1 MEHPFP
7 PRPVEIDMNSS
18 RTLPSPSAS
27 ATAGWDSNYPSLGFS
42 DLPYGPPSMAK
53 MQQIPNV
60 ENQIRGSGE
69 NPLVQWFTNN
79 DGPWNPIT
87 TKIPENVQE
96 ERGQSRQTGIR
107 NPMSYP
113 GGYRQHNP
121 SEVGSVQFGFPHSD
135 SGYGTRRSVGNT
147 SVFSA
152 DVTERDQDCQ
162 SLAGHV
168 AEFQPFHQFN
178 DMPQQVDGR
187 ANDSWTN
194 QAQSSTTLPSGLV
207 CPTCNKSVKTQSEL
221 KYDARNSLND
231 RS

>member
-87 TKIPENVQE
+87 TKIPENVQGGL
-96 ERGQSRQTGIR
+96 ERYFLLCCFVISRFQS
-107 NPMSYP
+107 
-113 GGYRQHNP
+113 
-121 SEVGSVQFGFPHSD
+121 
-135 SGYGTRRSVGNT
+135 
-147 SVFSA
+147 
-152 DVTERDQDCQ
+152 
-162 SLAGHV
+162 
-168 AEFQPFHQFN
+168 
-178 DMPQQVDGR
+178 
-187 ANDSWTN
+187 
-194 QAQSSTTLPSGLV
+194 
-207 CPTCNKSVKTQSEL
+207 
-221 KYDARNSLND
+221 
-231 RS
+231 